1 MVCNW
6 FGRSDT
12 TVKTSPNDVLA
23 ALRTS
28 LNTSGSAIGT
38 LRFSNPGGSG
48 GHSVAPIGIKEEEFM
63 TEDVGDNLPIT

>member
-1 MVCNW
+1 M
-6 FGRSDT
+6 
-12 TVKTSPNDVLA
+12 
-23 ALRTS
+23 
-28 LNTSGSAIGT
+28 NTSGSAIGT